1 MIDFNDVQ
9 GLMDFYRDFMS
20 SHDVENVDFSGYR
33 KIRLGDDDLREYVL
47 GSRAYEVLKDKPI
60 RKIQVWVDET

>member
-20 SHDVENVDFSGYR
+20 SHDVENIDFSGYR
-33 KIRLGDDDLREYVL
+33 KIRFGDEAEAASDDR
-47 GSRAYEVLKDKPI
+47 LKVFPPDQG
-60 RKIQVWVDET
+60 R